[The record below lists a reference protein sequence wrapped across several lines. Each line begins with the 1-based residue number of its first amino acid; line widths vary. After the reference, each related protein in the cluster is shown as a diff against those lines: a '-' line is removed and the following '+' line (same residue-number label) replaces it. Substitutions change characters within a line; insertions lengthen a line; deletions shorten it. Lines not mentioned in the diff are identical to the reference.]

1 MAFAALFA
9 ATDIVTA
16 TDTATALAIAPAA
29 VVVAAASGLASPV
42 TAGSLLA
49 WVIGLAASALI
60 GGLAYWKRSLTLSGW
75 IAAVVVGA
83 PLFAL
88 GNLVWFASLVVFFV
102 SSSALS
108 KWKRH
113 VKKRAEAG
121 YEKSGARDAW
131 QVAANGLPGA
141 ILCVLHAV
149 WPSPYWL
156 AAFVGVMASVNADT
170 WATEIGA
177 LSRSQPRSI
186 LSGKPVPAGTSGG
199 VSVLGTAA
207 SVLGAGFIG
216 VAAAVCLFLSAASA
230 SDAAGGAAAAGSLLL
245 RLGAVLVCAAGFAG
259 TFAALLD
266 SLLGATVQRMY
277 RCPVCGS
284 LIEKP
289 QHCGKPAE
297 QVRGIRWMNND
308 AVNILSSLAGGALA
322 LAVWQAALW
331 LGFI

>member
-1 MAFAALFA
+1 MAFPALL
-9 ATDIVTA
+9 TV
-16 TDTATALAIAPAA
+16 AIAPVVTTTLGLTSA
-29 VVVAAASGLASPV
+29 VS
-42 TAGSLLA
+42 AGSLLA
-49 WVIGLAASALI
+49 WVIGLAASSLI

-131 QVAANGLPGA
+131 QVAANGLPSA
-141 ILCVLHAV
+141 LLCVLHAI

-156 AAFVGVMASVNADT
+156 VAFAGVMASVNADT

-177 LSRSQPRSI
+177 LSRSLPRSI
-186 LSGKPVPAGTSGG
+186 LSGKRVPAGTSGG
-199 VSVLGTAA
+199 ISALGTTA

-230 SDAAGGAAAAGSLLL
+230 SDAAGGAAAPAGLLL
-245 RLGAVLVCAAGFAG
+245 RLGAVLICAAGFAG
-259 TFAALLD
+259 TLAALLD

-277 RCPVCGS
+277 RCTVCGS
-284 LIEKP
+284 LVEKP

-297 QVRGIRWMNND
+297 MVRGIRWMNND
-308 AVNILSSLAGGALA
+308 AVNIISSLAGGAIA
-322 LAVWQAALW
+322 VAVWQAALW
-331 LGFI
+331 VGFI